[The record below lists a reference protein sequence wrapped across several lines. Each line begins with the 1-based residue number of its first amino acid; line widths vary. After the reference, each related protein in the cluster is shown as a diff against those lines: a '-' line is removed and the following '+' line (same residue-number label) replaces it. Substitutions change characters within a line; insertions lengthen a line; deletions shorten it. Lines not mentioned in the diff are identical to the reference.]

1 MRHSLT
7 SATAMAVVGAL
18 ALWGCKGGTGGGGA
32 VGTPTSATPP
42 VSAAPVTGAVIV
54 SIIGAIG
61 NAAFQPNPVVAKT
74 GDTVMFRNA
83 DNALHHLMMDD
94 GSADLGDIA
103 PGATSQ
109 GFTLSNAA
117 ATNFHCTIHPTMVG
131 SINGALP
138 ETPTECVDAAGYP
151 C

>member
-32 VGTPTSATPP
+32 KAIPTSATPP
-42 VSAAPVTGAVIV
+42 VSAVIV
-54 SIIGAIG
+54 SIVGSIG
-61 NAAFQPNPVVAKT
+61 NGAFQPNPVRANT
-74 GDTVMFRNA
+74 GDTVMFRNS
-83 DNALHHLMMDD
+83 DNALHHLVMAD

-109 GFTLSNAA
+109 GFTLRNAN
-117 ATNFHCTIHPTMVG
+117 ATVFRCTLHPTMIG
-131 SINGALP
+131 SINGGLP
-138 ETPTECVDAAGYP
+138 DAPTECVDSAGYP